1 MQAISFYLEN
11 ISITSDERSVCDQFK
26 AVLEDIIGD
35 IDSELSYSNGVIKLN
50 TSGVI
55 KSEIFLN
62 KKKIL
67 SDLNSK
73 LKEVNISKIY

>member
-1 MQAISFYLEN
+1 MQAISFFLEG
-11 ISITSDERSVCDQFK
+11 ISITSSEKTVCKQFRG
-26 AVLEDIIGD
+26 VLEDVLGAIDCD
-35 IDSELSYSNGVIKLN
+35 IEYSNGVIKLN
-50 TSGVI
+50 TSGAL

-73 LKEVNISKIY
+73 LDDVRIKSIY

>member
-1 MQAISFYLEN
+1 MQSISFLLEN
-11 ISITSDERSVCDQFK
+11 ISITSNEKAICEQFRG
-26 AVLEDIIGD
+26 VLEDIIGVVD
-35 IDSELSYSNGVIKLN
+35 DSINYSNGVIKIN

-73 LKEVNISKIY
+73 LDNIKISKVY

>member
-1 MQAISFYLEN
+1 MKAISFFLEG
-11 ISITSDERSVCDQFK
+11 ISITSSEKTVCEQFRG
-26 AVLEDIIGD
+26 VLEDVLGVVESD
-35 IDSELSYSNGVIKLN
+35 IEYSNGVIKLN
-50 TSGVI
+50 TSGAL

-73 LKEVNISKIY
+73 LDGVKISKIY

>member
-1 MQAISFYLEN
+1 MQAISFYLEG
-11 ISITSDERSVCDQFK
+11 ISITSDEKSICEQFRSVIKD
-26 AVLEDIIGD
+26 VLGD
-35 IDSELSYSNGVIKLN
+35 IDDDISYSNGVIKIN
-50 TSGVI
+50 TSSVV

-73 LKEVNISKIY
+73 LSNVSVSKIY